1 MFPNYARADLL
12 ARGLISRSVL
22 KGRFG
27 KQVSRQAGRTLARCC
42 DTWWFHDAAEL
53 LERGF
58 VFVFNSAEKRNS

>member
-58 VFVFNSAEKRNS
+58 VLFSTALRK